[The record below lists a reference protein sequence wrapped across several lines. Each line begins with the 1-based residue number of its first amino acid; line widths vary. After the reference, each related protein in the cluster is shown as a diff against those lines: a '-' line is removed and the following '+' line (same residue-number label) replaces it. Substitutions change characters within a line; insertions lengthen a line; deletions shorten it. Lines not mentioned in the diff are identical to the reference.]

1 MSKREL
7 AEPEDRPARKQV
19 ENDDEMGEFEDPF
32 EDEIESDE
40 GEVVDAA
47 DEDTMDIDGQPLH
60 GKIQELGDDD
70 DEEPKQ
76 EEQPVALNDDELS
89 QVFHFRLLLLSFQF
103 YKFW

>member
-1 MSKREL
+1 MVLIEQ
-7 AEPEDRPARKQV
+7 EPEDAKETVAANPPKAASTTN
-19 ENDDEMGEFEDPF
+19 ENGDVSDGFETASERDV
-32 EDEIESDE
+32 S
-40 GEVVDAA
+40 
-47 DEDTMDIDGQPLH
+47 
-60 GKIQELGDDD
+60 D